1 MRVAPRGLGGRS
13 KRLRFPSLGMG
24 PQIVALLLVVGL
36 LGAMA
41 IEPTRQLIAQ
51 SERIDGVSKDLS
63 QIQRSNRRLEARIGR
78 LKDPDFLEQRA
89 RDIGLVRPGETAYVV
104 MPPSRSRA
112 KADAAKK
119 PVRTPPPARPGF
131 IHGFLDFVGIR

>member
-1 MRVAPRGLGGRS
+1 MRL
-13 KRLRFPSLGMG
+13 PSLGIG
-24 PQIVALLLVVGL
+24 PQIVALLLVLGL

-41 IEPTRQLIAQ
+41 IEPTRQLIEQ
-51 SERIDGVSKDLS
+51 RERIAGMSNDLS
-63 QIQRSNRRLEARIGR
+63 QIQRSNERLDARIGR

-112 KADAAKK
+112 KAAAASK
-119 PVRTPPPARPGF
+119 PERKPPPPQPGF
-131 IHGFLDFVGIR
+131 IDGFLEFVGIR